1 MSIDQR
7 TLPIFP
13 LNTVLFPE
21 SSCPLQIFEDRYK
34 QMLRICL
41 NNDSKFGVVLIKEG
55 SEIGGQATYHSI
67 GTVAEIMS
75 VNQEN
80 EDLFRIST
88 IGRQRFQI
96 LNILDEK
103 PYIDADVLLLDE
115 ELDIRESSHLIA
127 QVRQAASS
135 HISLTAGL
143 QGGWVNNFMAP
154 WDPVSLSYFIA
165 SALQIDQLSKQEL
178 LEEKLVSKRLETE
191 LEILTRAS
199 IPIKRVVKRRLAQKF
214 SRN

>member
-21 SSCPLQIFEDRYK
+21 SSFPLQIFEDRYK

-115 ELDIRESSHLIA
+115 ELDIRESSNLIA

-135 HISLTAGL
+135 HISLTEGL

-199 IPIKRVVKRRLAQKF
+199 IPIKRVVKRRLAQKI

>member
-1 MSIDQR
+1 MAPYFTEYIR
-7 TLPIFP
+7 RKL
-13 LNTVLFPE
+13 E
-21 SSCPLQIFEDRYK
+21 QI
-34 QMLRICL
+34 
-41 NNDSKFGVVLIKEG
+41 
-55 SEIGGQATYHSI
+55 
-67 GTVAEIMS
+67 
-75 VNQEN
+75 
-80 EDLFRIST
+80 
-88 IGRQRFQI
+88 
-96 LNILDEK
+96 
-103 PYIDADVLLLDE
+103 DE
-115 ELDIRESSHLIA
+115 ELDIRESSNLIA

-135 HISLTAGL
+135 HISLTEGL